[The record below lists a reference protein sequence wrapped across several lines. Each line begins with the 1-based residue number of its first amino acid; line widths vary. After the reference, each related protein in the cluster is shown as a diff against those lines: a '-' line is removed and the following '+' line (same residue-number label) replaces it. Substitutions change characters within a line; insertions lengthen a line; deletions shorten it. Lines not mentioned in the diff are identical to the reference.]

1 METKSVEVDGKG
13 IEVESIVPNEGDF
26 YGRWFKYSSNYASDN
41 PEYNEAWVREVDDL
55 MTARISKV
63 GMITFAEVLDAL
75 GFEVPKAALPFGW
88 TDTDGFYIEWDTHEV
103 WNDDKQEYEP
113 QVYVRWK
120 TPRNLY
126 ATTNFKDLMP
136 KKTRK
141 ELN

>member
-1 METKSVEVDGKG
+1 M
-13 IEVESIVPNEGDF
+13 
-26 YGRWFKYSSNYASDN
+26 
-41 PEYNEAWVREVDDL
+41 L
-55 MTARISKV
+55 
-63 GMITFAEVLDAL
+63 TFAEVLDTL

-103 WNDDKQEYEP
+103 WNDDKQEYEI
-113 QVYVRWK
+113 QFYVRWK

-126 ATTNFKDLMP
+126 ATTNIKDFIP

>member
-1 METKSVEVDGKG
+1 MDCSQPQISFRKALARVEYLLLV
-13 IEVESIVPNEGDF
+13 F
-26 YGRWFKYSSNYASDN
+26 YTNPFHRLVIPQSHAS
-41 PEYNEAWVREVDDL
+41 L
-55 MTARISKV
+55 CQTL
-63 GMITFAEVLDAL
+63 THAL

-88 TDTDGFYIEWDTHEV
+88 TDTDGFFLEWDTHEV